1 MNKVFITGSTSGLG
15 RAIAEKFL
23 AEGKIVYLHGRN
35 PNQVRSLLKNGHCT
49 FFRHDLLNLEQSGQ
63 LADFVIKEN
72 IDCFINNAGIYS
84 DQGTSLSPR
93 GCAEIINTNLLA
105 PLLILNKVY
114 NYYRKKQNGIIVNI
128 NSIAGIAPN
137 FNESAYCASKYGIK
151 GFIEALQL
159 DGYKHNIRIME
170 YYLGAIQTRMTK
182 TRKGFDDFMK
192 PGDIARHIYDS
203 VTAQHSFVV
212 VRQELRK
219 APSANADGG

>member
-1 MNKVFITGSTSGLG
+1 MNKVLITGSTSGLG
-15 RAIAEKFL
+15 LAIAEKFM

-35 PNQVRSLLKNGHCT
+35 QGRIRALLKKNNCT
-49 FFRHDLLNLEQSGQ
+49 FFRHDLLNLEQSSK
-63 LADFVIKEN
+63 LADFVIKEE
-72 IDCFINNAGIYS
+72 IDCFVNNAGIYS
-84 DQGTSLSPR
+84 DKGTSLSSNS
-93 GCAEIINTNLLA
+93 CIEIINTNLLA

-114 NYYRKKQNGIIVNI
+114 NYYRERKNGVIVSI

-170 YYLGAIQTRMTK
+170 YYLGAIQTRMTRN
-182 TRKGFDDFMK
+182 RKGFDDFMK

-212 VRQELRK
+212 ARQELRK
-219 APSANADGG
+219 APSVNADGG